1 MINQT
6 IILFHPSL
14 QRFLTSLFPSLKH
27 RNNRTIRVQIQWMA
41 EEDLR
46 RDRRDPAPPETQA
59 VRTRPFFSPRK
70 LEKVYLSQ
78 FRHKRRRPITFSSRN
93 VSTRIFDPPP
103 SNLFA
108 PSRNLP
114 IPLSPPLFFPFFFQR
129 SSRRMD
135 SRFETTTRS
144 IFKAGSI
151 SREPPRFLSAEED
164 ANDFKMREFLPSSRM
179 DGS

>member
-1 MINQT
+1 
-6 IILFHPSL
+6 
-14 QRFLTSLFPSLKH
+14 
-27 RNNRTIRVQIQWMA
+27 MA
-41 EEDLR
+41 EEDLG

-114 IPLSPPLFFPFFFQR
+114 IPLSPPLFFPSFF
-129 SSRRMD
+129 SSDHLDEWIHGSKRRRGAFLKQAQFHASPLVFFRRRRM
-135 SRFETTTRS
+135 RT
-144 IFKAGSI
+144 I
-151 SREPPRFLSAEED
+151 SRC
-164 ANDFKMREFLPSSRM
+164 ANSFLPRGWM
-179 DGS
+179 DRNFAERNGRSVRGV